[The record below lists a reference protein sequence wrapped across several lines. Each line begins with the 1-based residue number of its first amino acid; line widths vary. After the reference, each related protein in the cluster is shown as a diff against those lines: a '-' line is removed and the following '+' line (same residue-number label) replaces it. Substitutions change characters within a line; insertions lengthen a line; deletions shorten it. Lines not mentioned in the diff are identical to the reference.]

1 MQPARFYMLAPEFR
15 NGERTATLQ
24 ALDPFLH
31 QYESEYHYLFKR
43 LHEEAGKPAVLGLDP
58 LDV

>member
-1 MQPARFYMLAPEFR
+1 MLAPEFR